1 MNKNRL
7 IAYLTISS
15 MMCYMVAKLLGWN
28 ACFILGFLLGII
40 YNIKK
45 ALNEH
50 K

>member
-1 MNKNRL
+1 MDKNRL

-15 MMCYMVAKLLGWN
+15 MSCYMVAKILGWN
-28 ACFILGFLLGII
+28 ACFILGFLLGIL

-45 ALNEH
+45 ALNDN